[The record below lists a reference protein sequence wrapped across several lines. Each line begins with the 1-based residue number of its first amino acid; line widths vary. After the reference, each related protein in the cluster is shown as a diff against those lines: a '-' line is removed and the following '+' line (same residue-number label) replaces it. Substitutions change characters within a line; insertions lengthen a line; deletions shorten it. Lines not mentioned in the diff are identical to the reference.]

1 MQETNHV
8 EEELDDTIKKTYKVP
23 VSLIVQLT
31 EKEVWDITD
40 GESDLVSN
48 LMSVAGVE
56 QSFVFTS
63 EEVKL

>member
-1 MQETNHV
+1 MPAT
-8 EEELDDTIKKTYKVP
+8 
-23 VSLIVQLT
+23 LIVELI

-56 QSFVFTS
+56 QSFVFAP
-63 EEVKL
+63 EEVK